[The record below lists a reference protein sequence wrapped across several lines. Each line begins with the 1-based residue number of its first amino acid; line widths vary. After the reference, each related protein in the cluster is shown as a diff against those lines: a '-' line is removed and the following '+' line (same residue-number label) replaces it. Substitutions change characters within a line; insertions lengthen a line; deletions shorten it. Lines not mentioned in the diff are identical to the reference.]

1 MKTLSA
7 LRTARSGIIDRPI
20 VHFRRRRSSVS
31 PIQTVFEPSAFAASL
46 QSIGIAVVAR
56 WWCGKFHSTPP
67 EIHAPSMPIRAGLT
81 TCWR

>member
-1 MKTLSA
+1 MNTFSA
-7 LRTARSGIIDRPI
+7 CSTARSGSRERPI

-31 PIQTVFEPSAFAASL
+31 PIQSVLEPSLFATNF

-67 EIHAPSMPIRAGLT
+67 EIHAPSMPMSAGFT

>member
-1 MKTLSA
+1 MNTLSA
-7 LRTARSGIIDRPI
+7 LRTARSGRSERPI
-20 VHFRRRRSSVS
+20 VHLRRRRSSVS
-31 PIQTVFEPSAFAASL
+31 PIQTVFEPSAFAASF

-67 EIHAPSMPIRAGLT
+67 EIQAPSMPISAGLT

>member
-1 MKTLSA
+1 MDHLS
-7 LRTARSGIIDRPI
+7 L
-20 VHFRRRRSSVS
+20 RRSSVS
-31 PIQTVFEPSAFAASL
+31 PIQIAFVPVFLSFTSR

-67 EIHAPSMPIRAGLT
+67 EIHAPSMPMSAGLT